1 VTIDNSNRLKPNIS
15 APGSDICSSV
25 LNDSYSSKDGTSM
38 AAPHVAGLVALILSA
53 NPDLIGQV
61 DQIEDIIETTAI
73 TRTTSQDC
81 GNIPGNAIPNN
92 TYGWGRV
99 DAWRALKETI
109 NIFYFPIT
117 YK

>member
-1 VTIDNSNRLKPNIS
+1 
-15 APGSDICSSV
+15 
-25 LNDSYSSKDGTSM
+25 M

-61 DQIEDIIETTAI
+61 DQIEEIIETTAI
-73 TRTTSQDC
+73 PRTTSQDC
-81 GNIPGNAIPNN
+81 GNIPGSTIPNN

-99 DAWRALKETI
+99 DAWTALNEI
-109 NIFYFPIT
+109 MDIFYFPII